1 MRDNTGHTLVFT
13 VDDVALSRVELIIRR
28 CNGVR
33 APASCCLDAST
44 CSVHLLCRLVE
55 TTVDVRSK
63 NSTGISHR
71 IISIRQMHWKRSAAM
86 RSVYAGPRPRPH
98 RSSLVTNETEA
109 RREINDF
116 LLDSSRRLF
125 TSTAAT
131 ANEKSTESQLRIR
144 LIIVSIIVAAFI
156 ILASVAAV
164 LCRIS
169 RARGNPSR
177 RSRSSTL
184 EHSRQTKTCVRQN
197 RPYRSR

>member
-1 MRDNTGHTLVFT
+1 MPACLRLFRCVDSNVNMRDNTGHTLVFT

-116 LLDSSRRLF
+116 LSRFFSAFVHIDSGDC
-125 TSTAAT
+125 
-131 ANEKSTESQLRIR
+131 Q
-144 LIIVSIIVAAFI
+144 
-156 ILASVAAV
+156 
-164 LCRIS
+164 
-169 RARGNPSR
+169 
-177 RSRSSTL
+177 
-184 EHSRQTKTCVRQN
+184 
-197 RPYRSR
+197 